1 MKKTLVLLALL
12 LCARLLPVSAQDNP
26 YSIDNDCYTYFL
38 AAENTVND
46 LSTTEF
52 EDNNEKLLQTAVA
65 KEDQKARTLYYVE
78 RLKRTSRLGQAAPM
92 HERKKWN
99 DFIDI
104 HRLELQA
111 VSKETGFTQYYYY
124 AYELAQ
130 TYYFNTRQQ
139 ITAMG
144 LLNTMM
150 TEARNTEDEYGQ
162 WQSLRY
168 IAMLYQRQSDII
180 NSRYYLR
187 QVVEMHEA
195 STDEKIRRQSITRQ
209 YCDLADTYATGSDS
223 ARLYYRKAAKDACL
237 QLDTLRVR
245 YYQAQLAAFDGDLVG
260 YQKNRD
266 FCLAQKHFPQI
277 IRTGDVLFD
286 CVDCLLAGKPLS
298 TYQPKLD
305 AVYLNQQLQYL
316 IQLAESRK
324 AWEVAAHMSDRY
336 ISRLQSDLSLGNSQK
351 LEEVSAQMD
360 NFRLNADLARQ
371 SQKITRITLLLA
383 ILMTIILVGALFF
396 TWLHVRSLRR
406 HQIKDEARIAELQD
420 ANEKVRLADAAKTRF
435 VQNMSHEVRTP
446 LNAIVGFSQLLSL
459 PDGSFAPDEKD
470 EFAGHI
476 INNTKMLTMLL
487 DDILNAS
494 AMDSG
499 NYSINY
505 EDGECNFMA
514 QAAISSSEH
523 RLQPGVT
530 MQYIPLPEPFTF
542 RTDPRR
548 VQQILINLLTNAC
561 KHTTQGSITLAC
573 SLTENPGEVTF
584 SVTDTG
590 PGVPPEQA
598 EAIFDRFT
606 KLNEFVQGTGL
617 GLSICRDIAGRM
629 GGRVFL
635 DTSYPGP
642 GARFVFAVKINSE
655 EN

>member
-1 MKKTLVLLALL
+1 MRQRLTITLL
-12 LCARLLPVSAQDNP
+12 LLLSAFAHLQAQENAYGIDDSCYEP
-26 YSIDNDCYTYFL
+26 YLTADALVGKPGFRDAN
-38 AAENTVND
+38 V
-46 LSTTEF
+46 
-52 EDNNEKLLQTAVA
+52 KLLEQASL
-65 KEDQKARTLYYVE
+65 KGDKKAITLYYV
-78 RLKRTSRLGQAAPM
+78 
-92 HERKKWN
+92 
-99 DFIDI
+99 
-104 HRLELQA
+104 LELKDLTRYPS
-111 VSKETGFTQYYYY
+111 SKENDEAVDRAGETLKDVASKNGYMQYYYY
-124 AYELAQ
+124 AYQLQ
-130 TYYFNTRQQ
+130 QVYYYNNKKINRTLDLVRKMQ
-139 ITAMG
+139 AEALSNNDAYG
-144 LLNTMM
+144 LWSADRFLGSLYIEQNDYVSAKPHIVAALN
-150 TEARNTEDEYGQ
+150 
-162 WQSLRY
+162 
-168 IAMLYQRQSDII
+168 LY
-180 NSRYYLR
+180 NST
-187 QVVEMHEA
+187 
-195 STDEKIRRQSITRQ
+195 TDEAVRRQSPSRL
-209 YCDLADTYATGSDS
+209 YCDLADTYPIGSDS
-223 ARLYYRKAAKDACL
+223 VRINVEKAFAGAK
-237 QLDTLRVR
+237 QHMDTLR
-245 YYQAQLAAFDGDLVG
+245 YYYYKARLAALDGDRKR
-260 YQKNRD
+260 YSDYRD
-266 FCLAQKHFPQI
+266 FCLKDPAFTRILNRGEHFFSLLDSIFDGTIEQREDEVFNVES
-277 IRTGDVLFD
+277 IRQVKVIANVCETQGFKDFAFSIEKKLVL
-286 CVDCLLAGKPLS
+286 
-298 TYQPKLD
+298 
-305 AVYLNQQLQYL
+305 QLEQT
-316 IQLAESRK
+316 
-324 AWEVAAHMSDRY
+324 
-336 ISRLQSDLSLGNSQK
+336 
-351 LEEVSAQMD
+351 
-360 NFRLNADLARQ
+360 LARVNQ
-371 SQKITRITLLLA
+371 SSLTELDVSMGKAALSANLADKEEEISKMSTLLIITLLILLA
-383 ILMTIILVGALFF
+383 ATILFSIL
-396 TWLHVRSLRR
+396 
-406 HQIKDEARIAELQD
+406 QIHFLKKNKKKDEARIAELQD

-530 MQYIPLPEPFTF
+530 MEYIPLPEPFTF

-561 KHTTQGSITLAC
+561 KHTTQGAITLAC
-573 SLTENPGEVTF
+573 SLNENPGEVTF